1 MLKKKVDDAR
11 RQEKRIFRVIEDN
24 TETSLTK
31 VKKWITQTEAEEIME
46 RTYNSPRPTT
56 RAILH
61 NMEEKGMIQTTT
73 YSGRRFYAPTTLSMS
88 VLLAAIPPVL
98 SVIIMLVM
106 IDIYPLITGHTRNL
120 GAYVVSSSPVML
132 AVVWLLLNRKINSG
146 SDTGICLKCGRVID
160 AGEKYCSECKKS
172 KKKATVKKKPE
183 ERVWYLFNE
192 RRIKPEEIADKNG
205 LSLEEVNSIIGRE
218 KVRRHNR
225 KCGDMDCWD
234 GNGEWGV
241 CLETG
246 KQRHRY
252 QYICEKKIEETS

>member
-88 VLLAAIPPVL
+88 VLLTAIPPIL
-98 SVIIMLVM
+98 SIIIMLVM
-106 IDIYPLITGHTRNL
+106 IDIYPLITGHARNL

-132 AVVWLLLNRKINSG
+132 AVVWLLLNRKINSD

-172 KKKATVKKKPE
+172 KKKAVVKKKPE

-192 RRIKPEEIADKNG
+192 RGTTASAEIWIAGMAMMERNGGYAWKPESRDTESSISVRKR
-205 LSLEEVNSIIGRE
+205 LSNNFINNIRFTLYGSRG
-218 KVRRHNR
+218 
-225 KCGDMDCWD
+225 
-234 GNGEWGV
+234 
-241 CLETG
+241 
-246 KQRHRY
+246 
-252 QYICEKKIEETS
+252 YI